1 MIFKTVQSVALV
13 GLVLLACA
21 CDQEEVAEL
30 GPRPVR
36 TITVEEPAST
46 RERVFSGQLKAAEGT
61 GIGFQVGGRIVSL
74 GVSVGRRYAKGQMI
88 GELDSDDYV
97 NQLADAQAQLGQAKQ
112 ELQRT
117 RRLFEADGASKS
129 QLDAA
134 TARFTSATAA
144 ANQAQKRV
152 DDCVLKMPYTG
163 QIGDVL
169 AEAQQVVSAGQEVL
183 TILGEEGLEFEVGV
197 TADLVGEISEGLPV
211 VLEVSGRT
219 DLVYSGEVVE
229 VSPQVA
235 SNTTY
240 PVTIAV
246 EGADERIRAGMD
258 GLARLLLPI
267 DSPNT
272 VAIPFQCVVSQ
283 AGAEPFV
290 WIVKSKGDGI
300 GVVERRAVA
309 LGMLEANG
317 LVGITSGLV
326 PGDRVVS
333 RGVHRIDEGLE
344 VLLDSEA

>member
-1 MIFKTVQSVALV
+1 MFLRTVQNL
-13 GLVLLACA
+13 GLIGLMLLACG
-21 CDQEEVAEL
+21 CDQEEVPEL

-36 TITVEEPAST
+36 TITVEEPATT

-74 GVSVGRRYAKGQMI
+74 RVAVGRHYPKGHVI
-88 GELDSDDYV
+88 GELDSDDYR
-97 NQLADAQAQLGQAKQ
+97 NQLSDARAQLEQAKQ

-144 ANQAQKRV
+144 GNQAQKRL
-152 DDCVLKMPYTG
+152 DDCVLKMPYSG

-183 TILGEEGLEFEVGV
+183 TILGEEGLEFKLGV
-197 TADLVGEISEGLPV
+197 TADLVGEIKEGLPV
-211 VLEVSGRT
+211 VLEISGRS

-258 GLARLLLPI
+258 GLARLSLPI
-267 DSPNT
+267 ESPTT
-272 VAIPFQCVVSQ
+272 VTIPFQCVVSQ
-283 AGAEPFV
+283 AGTGPFV
-290 WIVKSKGDGI
+290 WIVKRKAA
-300 GVVERRAVA
+300 GVGVIERRSVV
-309 LGMLEANG
+309 LGMLEQEG
-317 LVGITSGLV
+317 LVAVTSGLV

-333 RGVHRIDEGLE
+333 RGVHRIDQGLE